1 MGNLP
6 PRKFSLLATLLEM
19 KKYHCLSS
27 LFLTFG
33 TMSHFC
39 TTGKDQIELEN
50 VQSLE
55 DRLWFLK
62 FLNFIFI
69 EYTFL

>member
-19 KKYHCLSS
+19 MKYHCLSS

-33 TMSHFC
+33 TMSHFR

-55 DRLWFLK
+55 DRL
-62 FLNFIFI
+62 
-69 EYTFL
+69 

>member
-19 KKYHCLSS
+19 MKYHCLSS
-27 LFLTFG
+27 LFLTFR
-33 TMSHFC
+33 TMSHFR

-55 DRLWFLK
+55 DRTLVFKIFK
-62 FLNFIFI
+62 FHLH
-69 EYTFL
+69 